1 MYCSIFSGSSTM
13 VGMITALLLSTLVIT
28 TCKPSARSLALF
40 NFIADI
46 LAVIVGLSFILIDC
60 NNLPVCLL

>member
-1 MYCSIFSGSSTM
+1 M